1 MGNVRQTANTGAEAA
16 LAVDQ
21 GGRMRRLGM
30 AESIFLSGS
39 VNDT

>member
-21 GGRMRRLGM
+21 GGTRRLGM
-30 AESIFLSGS
+30 AESIFLSES